1 MVQSEQQQKT
11 TKKETSSVVSGVAR
25 RVPEQR
31 QNGRAAR
38 ESAAR
43 ITTEREWEKMETILE
58 LLHLCEDLREDEK
71 NSAEDGEFEIALRC
85 LQSRAETTREIINLC
100 IIYAKQIEERGG
112 TDSVV
117 TMSMLY
123 PLLKGN

>member
-1 MVQSEQQQKT
+1 M
-11 TKKETSSVVSGVAR
+11 VSGVAR
-25 RVPEQR
+25 RVPIQR
-31 QNGRAAR
+31 PEIRSAR
-38 ESAAR
+38 ESADRQANR
-43 ITTEREWEKMETILE
+43 KEWEKMETILE
-58 LLHLCEDLREDEK
+58 LLQLCEDLREDEK

-112 TDSVV
+112 TDAVV

-123 PLLKGN
+123 PLLKGK